1 MSTKKKAPEVKPS
14 PSHKDV
20 ALDCAE
26 HILDTCTPDQL
37 AEALEVFLS
46 RIKQAVAEMERQA
59 DYLSASAKS
68 ASNHLA

>member
-37 AEALEVFLS
+37 AEALEVFTA
-46 RIKQAVAEMERQA
+46 RMKQAIADMERKGE
-59 DYLSASAKS
+59 YLSASAKS
-68 ASNHLA
+68 ASNYLA

>member
-1 MSTKKKAPEVKPS
+1 MTTKKKAADVKPA
-14 PSHKDV
+14 PSHKEV
-20 ALDCAE
+20 ANQCAD

-68 ASNHLA
+68 ASNYLA